1 MSKSKADAIAAGLDP
16 DKLPRHVAIIMDGN
30 GRWAAGRGQERCQG
44 HFRGVDA
51 VIDITRASSDLGI
64 SHLTLYGFSTENWR
78 RPQAEVDIL
87 MTLIGDTI
95 EAQTPFLVE
104 NNVRLNLIGELERIP
119 AASLAKHKAGVAAT
133 AHCTGLVLTM
143 ALSYSGRW
151 ELVDAA
157 RRLALQAQRGELRP
171 DDIDEQR
178 LSDALS
184 TAPLPDPD
192 LLIRTGGEC
201 RISNFLLWQ
210 AAYAELYFTPV
221 LWPDFDRDRLVE
233 ALRDYQHR
241 ERRFGKTS
249 QQLTDTHD
257 HK

>member
-16 DKLPRHVAIIMDGN
+16 DKLPRHVAISMDGN

-64 SHLTLYGFSTENWR
+64 SHL
-78 RPQAEVDIL
+78 
-87 MTLIGDTI
+87 IGDTI

-119 AASLAKHKAGVAAT
+119 AASLAKLKAGVAAT

-151 ELVDAA
+151 ELADAA

>member
-1 MSKSKADAIAAGLDP
+1 MSKSKADAISAGLDP
-16 DKLPRHVAIIMDGN
+16 QKLPGHVAIIMDGN
-30 GRWAAGRGQERCQG
+30 GRWAAGRGQERTQG

-51 VIDITRASSDLGI
+51 VINITRASSDLGI
-64 SHLTLYGFSTENWR
+64 RYLTLYGFSTENWR

-87 MTLIGDTI
+87 MALIGDTI
-95 EAQTPFLVE
+95 QAQTPFLVE

-119 AASLAKHKAGVAAT
+119 ASSLAKLKAGVAAT

-151 ELVDAA
+151 ELADAA
-157 RRLALQAQRGELRP
+157 RRLALQVQRGELRA
-171 DDIDEQR
+171 DDIDEER
-178 LSDALS
+178 IAATIS
-184 TAPLPDPD
+184 TCGIPDPD
-192 LLIRTGGEC
+192 LLIRTGGEY

-221 LWPDFDRDRLVE
+221 LWPDFGRDCLVD
-233 ALRDYQHR
+233 AIRDYQHR

-249 QQLTDTHD
+249 QQLTDTND
-257 HK
+257 HA

>member
-1 MSKSKADAIAAGLDP
+1 M
-16 DKLPRHVAIIMDGN
+16 
-30 GRWAAGRGQERCQG
+30 
-44 HFRGVDA
+44 
-51 VIDITRASSDLGI
+51 
-64 SHLTLYGFSTENWR
+64 
-78 RPQAEVDIL
+78 
-87 MTLIGDTI
+87 
-95 EAQTPFLVE
+95 
-104 NNVRLNLIGELERIP
+104 
-119 AASLAKHKAGVAAT
+119 AAT

-151 ELVDAA
+151 ELADAA

-241 ERRFGKTS
+241 GKTS